1 MTLAPLYIGDITSL
15 LGKMSHD
22 HPTQLYSV
30 VSISHNSSCP
40 LCWRDT
46 LESHATLTVP
56 SNCYISISCNLF
68 CSCTSF
74 VTCVFLLTFISR
86 EFTWS
91 LIWIV
96 RKYLAKLQL
105 FPHFNCYI
113 CISCNLSCLLIW
125 VVMFVSRAT
134 LVVFLFG

>member
-1 MTLAPLYIGDITSL
+1 MGPLYIGDITSL

-56 SNCYISISCNLF
+56 VIVTLVSPVTC
-68 CSCTSF
+68 F
-74 VTCVFLLTFISR
+74 VLVFRFFTCVFLLIFISR

-125 VVMFVSRAT
+125 IVMFVSRAT